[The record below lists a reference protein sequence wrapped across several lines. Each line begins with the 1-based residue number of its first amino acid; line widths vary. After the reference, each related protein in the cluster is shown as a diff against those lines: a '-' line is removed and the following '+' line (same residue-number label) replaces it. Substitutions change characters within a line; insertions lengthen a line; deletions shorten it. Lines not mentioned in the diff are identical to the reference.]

1 MIDERINIEMRLI
14 HGTVLVAVE
23 ERCNGVYFFCFFAS
37 FWNEDSLS
45 PELDEGV
52 FTLRWVEEQEIEVH
66 RYAQYIIQSS
76 VSEPHK
82 GIAHHELQIMR
93 QKLQKR
99 QIGWALLQWN
109 FLNRHISF
117 YC

>member
-1 MIDERINIEMRLI
+1 MRLG

-23 ERCNGVYFFCFFAS
+23 KRCNGVYLFCFFAS
-37 FWNEDSLS
+37 FRNEDSLS

-52 FTLRWVEEQEIEVH
+52 FTLGWVEEQEIEVH
-66 RYAQYIIQSS
+66 RYAQYIIQSG

-93 QKLQKR
+93 QQLQKR
-99 QIGWALLQWN
+99 QVGRSLP
-109 FLNRHISF
+109 
-117 YC
+117 